1 MIFRFESP
9 WFLSLLLLVPV
20 LAAWP
25 LLAKKWTRPS
35 GLRFADIRLA
45 AKPTR
50 SWRIAMRPILTAR
63 AFQIL
68 VRAGYACD

>member
-25 LLAKKWTRPS
+25 LLAKKWARPS
-35 GLRFADIRLA
+35 GLRFADVRLA
-45 AKPTR
+45 GRPER
-50 SWRIAMRPILTAR
+50 SWRIATAPH
-63 AFQIL
+63 L
-68 VRAGYACD
+68 